1 MMPLRLSSA
10 CVALAIFALAATA
23 QAAPIDML
31 KLVPPDAAVFG
42 HIDVAKI
49 LASKV
54 GDAIRNIEVPND
66 AENDPFDKKPET
78 NPPKTIKPL
87 PEFMKKFKDA
97 TGIDLETIKTAT
109 FYVPKFKGPGD
120 EQTFV
125 LAVTLPAYDQGK
137 LLAGLGKLNEEF
149 KDVKQKEP
157 GIVEF
162 NRAGFRLG
170 FPNDTT
176 IYILGGQVKAM
187 PTEQSGKGVVASA
200 LEAAA
205 SGKAFTLSLNF
216 ANFPEEIKGDDLPA
230 EARPFAPLLKSE
242 LSYATFDIEGDSVAA
257 AVRVR
262 SENRQRSIEA
272 EKALGALITF
282 ARTGL
287 AVVQAQLE
295 SEKEKNKS
303 LEPLISLVV
312 NLQAAVKTAKF
323 ASDDTEARLDV
334 KMKADTPFAAAV
346 LGVFQTTRGAAAR
359 SQTANNL
366 KQIGLAMHN
375 YHDAMGYLPM
385 PAICD
390 KNGKPLLSWRVAIL
404 PYIEQDALYRQ
415 FKLDEPWDSEHNK
428 KLAENYRIKV
438 YSIPGSVDDLKDG
451 KTRFRVF
458 TGGKDKV
465 NAMFEHNVKTKLS
478 EITDGTSNTL
488 MVVAAKE
495 AVLWTK
501 PDELNFDPKGNP
513 SDLLYFQNDVT
524 PALFGDGS
532 VRYLSRKVTLDNW
545 RALVSK
551 NGGEVVG
558 VP

>member
-1 MMPLRLSSA
+1 MTPLRLGF
-10 CVALAIFALAATA
+10 VGLALAALSLFAHAQTA
-23 QAAPIDML
+23 PTGNL

-42 HIDVAKI
+42 HLDVAKI

-54 GDAIRNIEVPND
+54 GEAVRNLEVPNED
-66 AENDPFDKKPET
+66 ANDPFDKKPEA
-78 NPPKTIKPL
+78 NPPKTIKPI
-87 PEFMKKFKDA
+87 PDFVKKFKDA
-97 TGIDLETIKTAT
+97 TGIDLESIKTAT
-109 FYVPKFKGPGD
+109 FFVPKFKGPGD

-125 LAVTLPAYDQGK
+125 LAITLPAYDQGK
-137 LLAGLGKLNEEF
+137 LLTGLGKLNEEF

-176 IYILGGQVKAM
+176 IYVLGGQVKAM
-187 PTEQSGKGVVASA
+187 PTEQTGKGVVAPA

-287 AVVQAQLE
+287 AVAQAQLE
-295 SEKEKNKS
+295 TEKEKNKS
-303 LEPLISLVV
+303 LEPLVGLVTSL
-312 NLQAAVKTAKF
+312 QTAVKTAKF
-323 ASDDTEARLDV
+323 ASDDTEARLDI

-404 PYIEQDALYRQ
+404 PYIEQDNLYRL

-428 KLAENYRIKV
+428 KLAENYKIKI
-438 YSIPGSVDDLKDG
+438 YAIPGVDDLKEG

-465 NAMFEHNVKTKLS
+465 TAMFEHNVKTKLS
-478 EITDGTSNTL
+478 EISDGTSNTL

-513 SDLLYFQNDVT
+513 GDLLYFQNDVT

-532 VRYLSRKVTLDNW
+532 VRYLSRKVTLENW

-551 NGGEVVG
+551 NGGEVVSN
-558 VP
+558 P

>member
-1 MMPLRLSSA
+1 MTPLRFGFIGL
-10 CVALAIFALAATA
+10 ALTAFALSVPA
-23 QAAPIDML
+23 QTTSTGTL

-42 HIDVAKI
+42 HLDVAKI

-54 GDAIRNIEVPND
+54 GEAVRNLEVPND
-66 AENDPFDKKPET
+66 DANDPFDKKPEV
-78 NPPKTIKPL
+78 NPPKTIKPI
-87 PEFMKKFKDA
+87 PEFVKKFKDA
-97 TGIDLETIKTAT
+97 TGIDLESIKTAT
-109 FYVPKFKGPGD
+109 FFVPKFKGPGD

-125 LAVTLPAYDQGK
+125 LAVTLPAYDQAK
-137 LLAGLGKLNEEF
+137 LLTGLGKLNEEF
-149 KDVKQKEP
+149 KEVKQKEP

-187 PTEQSGKGVVASA
+187 PTEQTGKGVVAPA

-242 LSYATFDIEGDSVAA
+242 LSFATFDIEGDTVAA
-257 AVRVR
+257 SVRIR
-262 SENRQRSIEA
+262 SENRPRSIEA

-287 AVVQAQLE
+287 AVAQAQLE

-303 LEPLISLVV
+303 LEPLVGLVASL
-312 NLQAAVKTAKF
+312 QTAVKTAKF
-323 ASDDTEARLDV
+323 ASDDTEARVDL

-346 LGVFQTTRGAAAR
+346 LAVFQTTRGAAAR

-438 YSIPGSVDDLKDG
+438 YTIPGVDDLKEG

-458 TGGKDKV
+458 MGGKDKV
-465 NAMFEHNVKTKLS
+465 SAMFEMNVKSKLT

-501 PDELNFDPKGNP
+501 PDELIFDPKGNP
-513 SDLLYFQNDVT
+513 ADLLYFQNDVT

-532 VRYLSRKVTLDNW
+532 VRYLSRKVTLENW

-551 NGGEVVG
+551 NGGEVVSN
-558 VP
+558 P